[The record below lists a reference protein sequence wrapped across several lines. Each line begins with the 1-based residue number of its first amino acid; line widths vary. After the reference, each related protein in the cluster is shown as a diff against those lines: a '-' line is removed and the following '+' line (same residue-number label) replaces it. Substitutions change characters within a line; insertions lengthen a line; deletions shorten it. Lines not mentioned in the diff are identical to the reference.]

1 MSREEKTQPF
11 STPPPLPPAEKH
23 EDAMEVHDVESA
35 GSAILCLAVG
45 DDDEEQDGLLQ
56 RNHIKDNAAEPH
68 EEKMVKL
75 QDKDTEDRTPQTL
88 EEALSMLKASIARCK
103 ALENRCKASEN
114 ENKKL
119 LEQLKEEKKQASV
132 ALEKLKEEKMQASV
146 ALEKL
151 KDVHKLEKKQALV
164 ETAMASSPLTAL
176 LTMAYK
182 LSSQGSTALAS
193 IIIGMCCYRSQLI
206 RQKENDDDKP
216 NDDTEVLDAG
226 VGLEA
231 RASISADDIE
241 LDEVRHRLV
250 ECVVANLVRQT
261 W

>member
-132 ALEKLKEEKMQASV
+132 ALEKLK
-146 ALEKL
+146 
-151 KDVHKLEKKQALV
+151 DVHKLEKKQALV